1 MSRRSATSA
10 LLLSVALA
18 GCASGGAGGSDSPF
32 ARGDRPNSVRIEVL
46 NLNFQEARLY
56 ALRDHERVSL
66 GTVGGKQERT
76 FTLPWNLH
84 QDLRIEINLLAG
96 PTCTTEAL
104 PVQAGDILELQ
115 ISSVFS
121 QSSFCRGLSARLDR

>member
-1 MSRRSATSA
+1 MMRPSACA
-10 LLLSVALA
+10 LMLALALA
-18 GCASGGAGGSDSPF
+18 GCGSARSSADGPF
-32 ARGDRPNSVRIEVL
+32 SSTDRPNSVRIEVL

-56 ALRDHERVSL
+56 ALRDNERLSL

-96 PTCTTEAL
+96 PTCTTESL
-104 PVQAGDILELQ
+104 PVQPGDILELQ